1 MKVIYEAYDGV
12 IFRTEK
18 ECLNYEKR
26 LDKINNVKGLYFFN
40 ENGNLIEGT
49 FEEKVEKAFYIYIHS
64 KEILNDLLKFNEE
77 EEFYYDLPRNE
88 GFWYFNSENN
98 NWIDFEK
105 KVERAH
111 EIIKKYGDMYFI
123 IDKSFLHKDQS

>member
-1 MKVIYEAYDGV
+1 MKVMYEAYDGV

-18 ECLNYEKR
+18 ECLDYEKR
-26 LDKINNVKGLYFFN
+26 LDKINNVKGLYFFD

-77 EEFYYDLPRNE
+77 EEFSYDLPRNE
-88 GFWYFNSENN
+88 GFWYFNRENN

-123 IDKSFLHKDQS
+123 IDKSFLHKD

>member
-1 MKVIYEAYDGV
+1 MKVMYEAYDGV

-18 ECLNYEKR
+18 ECLDYEKR
-26 LDKINNVKGLYFFN
+26 LDKINNVKGLYFFD

-77 EEFYYDLPRNE
+77 EAFYYDLPSNE
-88 GFWYFNSENN
+88 GFWYFNSQNN

-123 IDKSFLHKDQS
+123 IDKSFLYKD